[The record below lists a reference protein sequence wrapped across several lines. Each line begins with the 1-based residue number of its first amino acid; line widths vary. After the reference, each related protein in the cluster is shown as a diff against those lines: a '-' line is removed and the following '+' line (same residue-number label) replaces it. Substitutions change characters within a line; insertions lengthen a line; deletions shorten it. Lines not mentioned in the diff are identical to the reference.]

1 MIARSLRR
9 NDVGEA
15 IAHGRADCH
24 KNDMKLTRKFLASD
38 VDGAPQHVTKRLR
51 ARLRGCLRVQL
62 NLHSSIP
69 ESGATMKIRMI
80 YGVAGMALALAACTP
95 KADDKAGAPKADAG
109 GTVLLIDGS
118 STVYPIS
125 EALGEE
131 FQKESGTRVTVG
143 LSGTGG
149 GFKKLCRGEIDI
161 AGASRPIKAEEAKS
175 CADAGIEFIELP
187 IALDALAVVVNPAN
201 KFVDCLSVAELKKLW
216 EPAAQTKITN
226 WKQVRASFPD
236 QPIKLF
242 GAGTDSGTFDYFT
255 KAVNGEEGASRGDYT
270 ATEDDNVTISGVSGD
285 ANAMGYLGLAYY
297 SENKAKVRAAPIRQ
311 ADGKCVLPS
320 AETARDA
327 SYQPLSR
334 PLFYYV
340 NKKYAA
346 ERPHLKAFMTY
357 AFTAQHSEKLV
368 AEVGYVPLPEQAY
381 SLALAKFTA
390 GQAGSFFNGG
400 SKVGVTMEE
409 LLADVAAK
417 PVAPAVAKP

>member
-1 MIARSLRR
+1 
-9 NDVGEA
+9 
-15 IAHGRADCH
+15 
-24 KNDMKLTRKFLASD
+24 
-38 VDGAPQHVTKRLR
+38 
-51 ARLRGCLRVQL
+51 
-62 NLHSSIP
+62 
-69 ESGATMKIRMI
+69 MKIGMI
-80 YGVAGMALALAACTP
+80 YGVAGVALALAACSP
-95 KADDKAGAPKADAG
+95 KVDGKSAASKGAS
-109 GTVLLIDGS
+109 GTAVLLIDGS

-161 AGASRPIKAEEAKS
+161 AGASRPIKAEEAKA
-175 CADAGIEFIELP
+175 CVDAGIEFIELP
-187 IALDALAVVVNPAN
+187 IALDALAIVVNQSN
-201 KFVDCLSVAELKKLW
+201 KFVDCLTVAELKKLW

-285 ANAMGYLGLAYY
+285 ANALGYLGLAYY
-297 SENKAKVRAAPIRQ
+297 SENKTKVRAAPIRQ
-311 ADGKCVLPS
+311 VDGKCVSPS
-320 AETARDA
+320 SETARDA

-357 AFTAQHSEKLV
+357 AFTAKHSEELV

-381 SLALAKFTA
+381 TLALAKFTA
-390 GQAGSFFNGG
+390 GLSGSYFNGG

-417 PVAPAVAKP
+417 PGTPTAPKP

>member
-1 MIARSLRR
+1 
-9 NDVGEA
+9 
-15 IAHGRADCH
+15 
-24 KNDMKLTRKFLASD
+24 MKL
-38 VDGAPQHVTKRLR
+38 
-51 ARLRGCLRVQL
+51 
-62 NLHSSIP
+62 
-69 ESGATMKIRMI
+69 RMI
-80 YGVAGMALALAACTP
+80 YGVAGVALALAACTP
-95 KADDKAGAPKADAG
+95 QSDNKAGAAKAG
-109 GTVLLIDGS
+109 GGAVLLIDGS

-125 EALGEE
+125 EALSEE
-131 FQKESGTRVTVG
+131 FQKETGTRVTVG

-161 AGASRPIKAEEAKS
+161 AAASRPIKAEEAKD
-175 CADAGIEFIELP
+175 CAAAGIEFIELP

-201 KFVDCLSVAELKKLW
+201 KFVDCLSVEELKKLW
-216 EPAAQTKITN
+216 EPAAQTKVTN
-226 WKQVRASFPD
+226 WRQVRASFPN

-297 SENKAKVRAAPIRQ
+297 SENTTKVRAAPIRQ
-311 ADGKCVLPS
+311 KDGKCVLPS
-320 AETARDA
+320 VETARDA

-357 AFTAQHSEKLV
+357 AFTAHHSEKLV

-381 SLALAKFTA
+381 TLALAKFTD
-390 GQAGSFFNGG
+390 GRAGSFFNGG

-409 LLADVAAK
+409 LLADVKAK
-417 PVAPAVAKP
+417 PADTASTKP